1 MTLCRDLTSSSSVA
15 TRKNPNKFG
24 LLSLLRQLAIQ
35 TSLIALAAN
44 NVIMVTHWRGF
55 PPRSV

>member
-1 MTLCRDLTSSSSVA
+1 MTLCRD
-15 TRKNPNKFG
+15 
-24 LLSLLRQLAIQ
+24 LAIQ